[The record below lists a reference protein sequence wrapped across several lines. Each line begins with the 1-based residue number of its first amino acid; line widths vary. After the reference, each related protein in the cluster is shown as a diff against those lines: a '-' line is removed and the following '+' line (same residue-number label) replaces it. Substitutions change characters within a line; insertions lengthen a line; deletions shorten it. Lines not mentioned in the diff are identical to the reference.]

1 MALFLGI
8 DGGGSKTECALGD
21 ETRVLAR
28 AQAAACKIQSAGRQ
42 EARAA
47 LHQAIGM
54 ACVAAEV
61 ERASIQHTCI
71 GLAGAAD
78 PEIAKLARELV
89 GGLVAGEVEV
99 MGDMVVALEA
109 AFDTGP
115 GLVVIAGTGSIA
127 YGRNPR
133 GQTARAGGW
142 GPAVSDEG
150 SGSWIGRQAVA
161 AVLRANDC
169 GENSP
174 LEPAV
179 LAALGVATCEELLC
193 RVNALSPSE
202 FAALLPHLLRAAQNS
217 GSGARELLIQA
228 GSELSGLAKV
238 VMRRL
243 WPGSAALRVAM
254 VGGVFQNS
262 AEVRRT
268 FSGSLLSERPKV
280 QVLPEVVEPVLGA
293 LALARRAAA
302 AVPRER

>member
-28 AQAAACKIQSAGRQ
+28 AQAAACKIQSVGRQ
-42 EARAA
+42 EAKAA

-99 MGDMVVALEA
+99 RGDMEVALEA

-127 YGRNPR
+127 YGRNAR

-161 AVLRANDC
+161 AVLRAHDC

-174 LEPAV
+174 LEAAA
-179 LAALGVATCEELLC
+179 LAALGVATCEELVC
-193 RVNALSPSE
+193 RVNALSPSD

-262 AEVRRT
+262 SEVRRT
-268 FSGSLLSERPKV
+268 FSGSLLSERPRAE
-280 QVLPEVVEPVLGA
+280 VLPEVVEPVLGA
-293 LALARRAAA
+293 LSLARRAAVGA
-302 AVPRER
+302 SHER